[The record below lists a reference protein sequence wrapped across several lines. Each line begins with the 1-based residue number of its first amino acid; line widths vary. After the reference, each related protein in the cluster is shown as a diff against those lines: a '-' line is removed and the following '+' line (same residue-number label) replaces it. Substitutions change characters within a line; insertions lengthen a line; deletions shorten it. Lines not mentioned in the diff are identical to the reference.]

1 MTNDPMKQCLREQLL
16 REEVSSKHG
25 RDRFDRIE
33 LKSMLAVMDDLR
45 ARVAELES
53 APTDAEIEEWVMSF
67 NNRTTCLVRE
77 ATDKWLGVRD
87 RAVALMRRAK
97 AAEAQDV
104 GRVDPERVDRDVA
117 VDLLTDALDR
127 AADPGHQ
134 GWDFV
139 NLSGEIV
146 DAILRAARGGAT

>member
-1 MTNDPMKQCLREQLL
+1 MTNDPMKPSEHEAELL
-16 REEVSSKHG
+16 AACNAFGPLKGEPGFRLEVSPDQA
-25 RDRFDRIE
+25 RD
-33 LKSMLAVMDDLR
+33 LLATVDALR

-53 APTDAEIEEWVMSF
+53 APTDAEIEGWR
-67 NNRTTCLVRE
+67 RTVT
-77 ATDKWLGVRD
+77 LGWGSQSNALIS

>member
-1 MTNDPMKQCLREQLL
+1 MKQCLREQLL

-53 APTDAEIEEWVMSF
+53 APTDAEIEEWMM
-67 NNRTTCLVRE
+67 NARTSKTGCKGPVCVLT
-77 ATDKWLGVRD
+77 ASDFD
-87 RAVALMRRAK
+87 RAVSLMRRAK